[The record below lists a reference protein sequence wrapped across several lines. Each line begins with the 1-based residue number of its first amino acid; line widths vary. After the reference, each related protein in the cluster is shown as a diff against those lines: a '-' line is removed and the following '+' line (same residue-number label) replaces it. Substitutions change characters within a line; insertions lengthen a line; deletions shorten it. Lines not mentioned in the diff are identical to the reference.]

1 MHCELKL
8 SYQMHHNIN
17 ERSICKYN
25 LIGKCPD
32 PKAYNQNILQKGI
45 CVIIEN

>member
-1 MHCELKL
+1 MHYELKL

-25 LIGKCPD
+25 LTGKCPD
-32 PKAYNQNILQKGI
+32 PKAYNQNILQKGMR
-45 CVIIEN
+45 NY